1 MQTLHIYKYYTMIR
15 ASAAI
20 FCKTLRIA
28 HLPLCTR
35 MHTTTMGPAPR
46 MDQPSPDVWAMVEV
60 LQEVGADEEVM
71 THIAAEMNAATATVT
86 VTVSTSTLHQETKK

>member
-35 MHTTTMGPAPR
+35 MYTTTMGPVPR
-46 MDQPSPDVWAMVEV
+46 MDQPSPDVWAMAEL
-60 LQEVGADEEVM
+60 LQEFDAEEVV
-71 THIAAEMNAATATVT
+71 TRVEAETNATATVT

>member
-1 MQTLHIYKYYTMIR
+1 MIR

-35 MHTTTMGPAPR
+35 MYTTTMGPVPR
-46 MDQPSPDVWAMVEV
+46 MDQPSPDVWAMAEL
-60 LQEVGADEEVM
+60 LQEFDAEEVV
-71 THIAAEMNAATATVT
+71 TRVEAETNAATATVT